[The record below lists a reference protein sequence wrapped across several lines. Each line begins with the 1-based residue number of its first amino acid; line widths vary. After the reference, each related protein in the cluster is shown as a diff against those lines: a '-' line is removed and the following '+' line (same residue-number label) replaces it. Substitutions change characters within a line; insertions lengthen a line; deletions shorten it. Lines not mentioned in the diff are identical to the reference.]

1 MELISSDKREV
12 VLDTLYQIKEAIENL
27 IKWNQGITDMNDLLL
42 SPGGMQ
48 DLAGNCMTIMAIGEG
63 FRKIDKTT
71 DGRFLPLRP
80 EIPWHQVF
88 GLRNRIAHG
97 YFDIDIDIISEVIN
111 DDLQPLLSA
120 TSFLISYLESPET
133 SSENIHQ

>member
-1 MELISSDKREV
+1 MEKREV
-12 VLDTLYQIKEAIENL
+12 LLDTFSQVQEAIENL
-27 IKWNQGITDMNDLLL
+27 MTWNQGIDDMNDLLL

-71 DGRFLPLRP
+71 DGKLLSLRP

-97 YFDIDIDIISEVIN
+97 YFDIDVDIISEVIN
-111 DDLQPLLSA
+111 EDLKPLLDA
-120 TSFLISYLESPET
+120 TNFFIDY
-133 SSENIHQ
+133 IRRKDQ

>member
-12 VLDTLYQIKEAIENL
+12 VLDILLQIKDSIENL
-27 IKWNQGITDMNDLLL
+27 MKWNQGITDMNQLLM
-42 SPGGMQ
+42 SPSGVQ

-63 FRKIDKTT
+63 FRKIDKITE
-71 DGRFLPLRP
+71 GQFQNLRP

-111 DDLQPLLSA
+111 DDLQPLLNA
-120 TSFLISYLESPET
+120 TVFLIDYFGKQNT
-133 SSENIHQ
+133 

>member
-1 MELISSDKREV
+1 MESISSDKRDV
-12 VLDTLYQIKEAIENL
+12 VLDILQQIKDSIENL
-27 IKWNQGITDMNDLLL
+27 MKWNQGITDMNQLLM
-42 SPGGMQ
+42 SSSGVQ

-63 FRKIDKTT
+63 FRKIDKITE
-71 DGRFLPLRP
+71 GRFLTLRP

-111 DDLQPLLSA
+111 DDLQPLLNA
-120 TSFLISYLESPET
+120 TAFLINLLGDQKE
-133 SSENIHQ
+133 